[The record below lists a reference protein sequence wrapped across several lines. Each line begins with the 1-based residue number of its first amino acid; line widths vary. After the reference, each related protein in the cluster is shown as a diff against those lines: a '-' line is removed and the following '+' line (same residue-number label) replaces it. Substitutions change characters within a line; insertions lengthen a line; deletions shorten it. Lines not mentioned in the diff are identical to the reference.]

1 MEFYVFQTE
10 AEANACI
17 FGINA
22 SGVFPIAGKTN
33 GVSVLGKTQTTCWVK
48 KARELPATGE
58 WAIPRI
64 PESRL
69 DYIGVPEENRD
80 AFLSVFGQDIRSLS
94 YSDFT
99 TVDYIT
105 P

>member
-69 DYIGVPEENRD
+69 DGMGVLQENRD
-80 AFLSVFGQDIRSLS
+80 AFLASFGQDIRELASI
-94 YSDFT
+94 DFPQPE
-99 TVDYIT
+99 VI
-105 P
+105 